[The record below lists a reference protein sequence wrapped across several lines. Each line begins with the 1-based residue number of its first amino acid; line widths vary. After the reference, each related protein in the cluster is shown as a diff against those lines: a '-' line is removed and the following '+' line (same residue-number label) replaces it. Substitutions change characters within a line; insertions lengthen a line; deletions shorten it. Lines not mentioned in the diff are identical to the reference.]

1 MCPYGLRLEVTGKR
15 IEPDPVVLACR
26 ITGEDRWF
34 RRCGGQGVSRDMVVR
49 CLANKPYGCRSTILY
64 VSVRRRRFQECAH
77 AWRREIGQA
86 APPRVKLSRSAVRLA
101 LPGVD
106 AHHLTMARMTK
117 ALGVS
122 LNAANTVV
130 LAERVRLL
138 INDSAR
144 FEGGVS
150 LA

>member
-1 MCPYGLRLEVTGKR
+1 
-15 IEPDPVVLACR
+15 
-26 ITGEDRWF
+26 
-34 RRCGGQGVSRDMVVR
+34 
-49 CLANKPYGCRSTILY
+49 
-64 VSVRRRRFQECAH
+64 
-77 AWRREIGQA
+77 
-86 APPRVKLSRSAVRLA
+86 
-101 LPGVD
+101 
-106 AHHLTMARMTK
+106 MARMTK